1 MAVSSIGRLFFY
13 SNIRRNLRPE
23 TAAIQAFTET
33 RDCGGRTLQQHF
45 AKQEL
50 RETKLTD
57 SQDK

>member
-1 MAVSSIGRLFFY
+1 M
-13 SNIRRNLRPE
+13 
-23 TAAIQAFTET
+23 AAIQAFTET
-33 RDCGGRTLQQHF
+33 RDFEVHVLQQHF